1 MLPQSSKLNA
11 LKQACATAEKEE
23 LERVRKIEIIKEA
36 KDDKMMQVYR
46 ALRSKG
52 IKLGKK
58 LHDLP
63 EVVDH
68 SVKLDKNGKLHF
80 PVLLLYDEFMVT
92 DFIEDF

>member
-1 MLPQSSKLNA
+1 M
-11 LKQACATAEKEE
+11 
-23 LERVRKIEIIKEA
+23 ERVRKIEIIKEA

-58 LHDLP
+58 IHDLP

-80 PVLLLYDEFMVT
+80 PVLILYDEFMVT